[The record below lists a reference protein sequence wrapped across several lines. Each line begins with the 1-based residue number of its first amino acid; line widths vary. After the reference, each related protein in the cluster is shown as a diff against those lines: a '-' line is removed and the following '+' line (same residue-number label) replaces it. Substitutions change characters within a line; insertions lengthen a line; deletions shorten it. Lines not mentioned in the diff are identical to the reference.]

1 MEVSPD
7 QGKGMALSSKG
18 FRPFQE
24 PSVIMVMSTRAPED
38 PQMDEVLGQD
48 AFEHVLSNL
57 AAAMQ

>member
-1 MEVSPD
+1 
-7 QGKGMALSSKG
+7 
-18 FRPFQE
+18 
-24 PSVIMVMSTRAPED
+24 MSTRAPED